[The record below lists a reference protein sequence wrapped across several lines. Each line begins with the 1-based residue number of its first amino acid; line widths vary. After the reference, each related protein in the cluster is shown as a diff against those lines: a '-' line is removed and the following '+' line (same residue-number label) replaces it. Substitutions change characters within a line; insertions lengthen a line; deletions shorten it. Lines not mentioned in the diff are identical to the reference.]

1 MAPRQVSTV
10 VCHPGGKSADMT
22 ANNDIQPCVVEA
34 IELIA
39 RFVEEV
45 SGWTPTQEE
54 IARTLKRYFI
64 LYEINQQIQWQRENP
79 DL

>member
-1 MAPRQVSTV
+1 MNEASP
-10 VCHPGGKSADMT
+10 SAGEME
-22 ANNDIQPCVVEA
+22 PCIAEA
-34 IELIA
+34 IALIT

-45 SGWTPTQEE
+45 SGWAPTQAE

-64 LYEINQQIQWQRENP
+64 LYEINEQIQWQRENP